1 MVLAGDLLA
10 AVDIGGIVERFIRFL
25 YWLATPLV
33 LKMPMKTCKWPVLS
47 TFVLKKQR
55 TLVDS
60 KNIIDNILYGS
71 S

>member
-33 LKMPMKTCKWPVLS
+33 LKMPMETCKWPVLS